1 MKLKEIEIKSFGPVL
16 EFEMYQCIFNVF
28 GTPFLFQFPRGS
40 YLFLEGL
47 TFVGIIWVTCAI
59 LEATRATLLEVLCS
73 SVDTPGSGSC
83 HSLLNISL
91 ELERML
97 HGRTF

>member
-1 MKLKEIEIKSFGPVL
+1 
-16 EFEMYQCIFNVF
+16 MYQCIFNVF

-59 LEATRATLLEVLCS
+59 LEATRATFLEVLYS
-73 SVDTPGSGSC
+73 SVDTPGSGQLRLAWKSSEKQLDIC
-83 HSLLNISL
+83 DAKTMKNSILIMNGL
-91 ELERML
+91 
-97 HGRTF
+97 